1 MESVKTAKVQIHPRE
16 KDAQLLVESM
26 KAYARGC
33 SFVSEYIFETED
45 LSQASVQKHTY
56 SVLRS
61 RYGLPSQMA
70 CNAVRTVIGSY
81 KTNKTSGR
89 PWTLCRYN
97 SPQMTLS
104 WNRDYSLNSDRFSV
118 GTLHGRIKC
127 RYDSGGMEKYFDK
140 ERYSFGTAKVVC
152 RHKKF
157 FLHIS
162 VSTETDVLSDM
173 DVINVVGIDRGVN
186 FIASTYDSKGRSGF
200 YSGKTVKNKRA
211 HYKRL
216 RRELQSKQTP
226 SARRRLKAIGQ
237 RENRWMR
244 DVNHCV
250 SKALVESSP
259 EGTLFVLED
268 LKGIRQ
274 ATEKV
279 LKKDRYEIVS
289 WSFYDLEQKLN
300 YKALGNR
307 QKVIK
312 VDPAYTSQT
321 CPKCGHID
329 KRSRHK
335 KVHTFVCTNCGYASN
350 DDRIGAMN
358 LYRMGIEYLVESQ
371 RSMSSP
377 GGVMSATPDVTS
389 A

>member
-1 MESVKTAKVQIHPRE
+1 MGSVKTAKVQIHPRE
-16 KDAQLLVESM
+16 KDAQLLFESM

-89 PWTLCRYN
+89 PWTLCKYS

-118 GTLHGRIKC
+118 GTLRGRIKC
-127 RYDSGGMEKYFDK
+127 SYDIKGMERYFDK
-140 ERYSFGTAKVVC
+140 TVYSFGTAKVVC

-162 VSTETDVLSDM
+162 VSAEMDILNDTDV
-173 DVINVVGIDRGVN
+173 VNVVGIDRGVN

-226 SARRRLKAIGQ
+226 SARRRLKAVGQ

-335 KVHTFVCTNCGYASN
+335 KVHTFVCTNCGYTSN

-371 RSMSSP
+371 GSMSSL